1 MLGRTYLKML
11 YMFHILLRSHNSSS
25 SLADVG
31 SLRQMIQLKMDEKQ
45 RAGPRLISRGA
56 PQSAPAVEHPI
67 TGGRELGHHSEPSRV
82 DSKYATSN
90 ASGEDL
96 DEGPKQIAAKQNQ
109 AQAEYARKLLHMAG
123 PSKAQTVDK
132 YKRKKKSNQE
142 ELVRKGFG

>member
-1 MLGRTYLKML
+1 
-11 YMFHILLRSHNSSS
+11 
-25 SLADVG
+25 
-31 SLRQMIQLKMDEKQ
+31 MIQLKMDEKQ

-67 TGGRELGHHSEPSRV
+67 TGGRESGHHSEPSRV
-82 DSKYATSN
+82 
-90 ASGEDL
+90 GEDL